1 VIQKNQVFLYNLI
14 CQFEH
19 FLRFVKFMLKL
30 LVLKIKISEMILR
43 NWIYSSLMG
52 NDENGEDRREKFKFE

>member
-1 VIQKNQVFLYNLI
+1 
-14 CQFEH
+14 
-19 FLRFVKFMLKL
+19 MLKL